1 MLKITEAGKAK
12 CASLAFAEKF
22 EFFMLECEVQ
32 CVEKRYEEAMA
43 IFSITSA
50 LTEGSMDRRPAI
62 DEILRFANEHRG
74 EIDATIAQM
83 RATLTIHHCMDAQ
96 PN

>member
-1 MLKITEAGKAK
+1 MLKITAAGKAK
-12 CASLAFAEKF
+12 CATLAFAEKF

-32 CVEKRYEEAMA
+32 GVEKKHEEAMA

-50 LTEGSMDRRPAI
+50 LTEGSVARRPAI
-62 DEILRFANEHRG
+62 DEILRFANEHRR

-83 RATLTIHHCMDAQ
+83 RATLTIHHCMDTQ